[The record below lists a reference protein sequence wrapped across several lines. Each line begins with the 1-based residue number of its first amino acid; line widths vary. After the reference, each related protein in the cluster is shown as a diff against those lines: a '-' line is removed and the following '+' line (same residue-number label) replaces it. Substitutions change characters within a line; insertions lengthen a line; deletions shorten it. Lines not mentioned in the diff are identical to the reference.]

1 MLACAIVVGA
11 GVALVFHLLVTSKA
25 EPAAWGVEMVGGV
38 AIILAAWRI
47 TRMRWGR
54 PMREMSDL
62 VARIRVGD
70 APIEE
75 LSSIRG
81 GPRVIVPVVQELLRE
96 LRQQQRELA
105 TLNEEMRQR
114 VAQRT
119 DALERTIGT
128 LRHQATRDSLTG
140 LFNRRF
146 LDQYL
151 PQVVRNSDE
160 RGMELT
166 VVMGDLDHFKKL
178 NDTLGHAAGD
188 DLLRSV
194 GQIIRSTVRGEDVP
208 FRFGGDE
215 FLIVMPGSMMEQ
227 GRALAGRLS
236 SLIDALGR
244 TIKVPQQPRL
254 SFGVA
259 CLTDAQARTPEGLM
273 SLADKALYECKRKR
287 QGMLGGGAKGSGV
300 GSGVGLQARA
310 ASLQCPAL

>member
-1 MLACAIVVGA
+1 
-11 GVALVFHLLVTSKA
+11 
-25 EPAAWGVEMVGGV
+25 
-38 AIILAAWRI
+38 
-47 TRMRWGR
+47 
-54 PMREMSDL
+54 MREMNDL
-62 VARIRVGD
+62 VARIRAGD

-75 LSSIRG
+75 LSTVRG

-96 LRQQQRELA
+96 LRQQRCELA
-105 TLNEEMRQR
+105 TLNDEMRQR

-146 LDQYL
+146 LDQYF
-151 PQVVRNSDE
+151 PQVVRKSDE
-160 RGMELT
+160 REMELT

-215 FLIVMPGSMMEQ
+215 FLIIMPGSTIEQ

-244 TIKVPQQPRL
+244 TVKLPQQPRL

-259 CLTDAQARTPEGLM
+259 CLTHAEERTPEALM
-273 SLADKALYECKRKR
+273 SLADKALYECKRER
-287 QGMLGGGAKGSGV
+287 QGMSGGGAKGSGA
-300 GSGVGLQARA
+300 GLQARA